1 MGFKMKGIGSLLG
14 KRSESIKAE
23 KSNLLGKNPVAKH
36 ASALYKYDG
45 TSSALHF
52 SPLNQGRGGRVV
64 EKTTKDDDMNDGTDP
79 VPVDNNKTSTTKPP
93 MTKAEKVQGSAARKA
108 YYKRHNMDPDDT
120 TKTRTTT
127 DDSKTTANPEV
138 ESEELKL
145 AKDKTKKQKAET
157 GKAKKGLT
165 EAQALAKQEKKA
177 RQSKNKEVRIKK
189 RTKRQTER
197 SERRTKEGGTK
208 VGNFLR
214 GAKSLVTKKR

>member
-36 ASALYKYDG
+36 ASALYRYDG

-52 SPLNQGRGGRVV
+52 SPLNQGSGKGDNDMDDGKDNAPGDD
-64 EKTTKDDDMNDGTDP
+64 KTTGKPAM
-79 VPVDNNKTSTTKPP
+79 TT
-93 MTKAEKVQGSAARKA
+93 AEKVQGSAARIA
-108 YYKRHNMDPDDT
+108 YYKKHNMAMDDT
-120 TKTRTTT
+120 TKPKDTT
-127 DDSKTTANPEV
+127 DNSKTTANPEV
-138 ESEELKL
+138 ESEKLKL

-177 RQSKNKEVRIKK
+177 RQSKNKEARIKK

-197 SERRTKEGGTK
+197 SERREKEGGTK

-214 GAKSLVTKKR
+214 GAKSLVTKKDK